1 MERLVGMAND
11 IARYFASEPDHE
23 EAVAGI
29 ATHLRRFWEPR
40 MRAALL
46 AHWRDSDGA
55 GLHPLAR
62 DAVARLAAG

>member
-11 IARYFASEPDHE
+11 IARYFASEPDHD

-46 AHWRDSDGA
+46 AHWRETGGS
-55 GLHPLAR
+55 GLHELAR
-62 DAVARLAAG
+62 EAVARLAQA

>member
-1 MERLVGMAND
+1 MAND

-40 MRAALL
+40 MRSAIIT
-46 AHWRDSDGA
+46 HCRDHASA
-55 GLHPLAR
+55 GLHPLAHE
-62 DAVARLAAG
+62 AVSRLAETQPGK